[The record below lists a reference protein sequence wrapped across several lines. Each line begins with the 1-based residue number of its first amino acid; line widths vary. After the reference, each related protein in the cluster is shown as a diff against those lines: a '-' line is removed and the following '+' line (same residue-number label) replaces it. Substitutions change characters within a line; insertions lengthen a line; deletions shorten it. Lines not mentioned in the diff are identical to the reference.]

1 MLICL
6 TQNLHQKFFK
16 INIFYPREQGGAQ
29 TDVVNHERVSP
40 MAVAVLKY
48 HDDVA
53 QLLFNHGADPN
64 IADDQKRTLLM
75 LLALQSPSDL
85 VTERIE
91 YLIEHFSP
99 NPNVQDIHGLTVMH
113 HISTV
118 KLSKENQVKLIDT
131 AKILSG
137 AGVDVNIK
145 DFAARTAIFQAT
157 KSENIPLIDFL
168 ISKG

>member
-1 MLICL
+1 
-6 TQNLHQKFFK
+6 
-16 INIFYPREQGGAQ
+16 
-29 TDVVNHERVSP
+29 
-40 MAVAVLKY
+40 
-48 HDDVA
+48 
-53 QLLFNHGADPN
+53 
-64 IADDQKRTLLM
+64 
-75 LLALQSPSDL
+75 
-85 VTERIE
+85 
-91 YLIEHFSP
+91 
-99 NPNVQDIHGLTVMH
+99 MH

-168 ISKG
+168 ISKGASCPESRAVDEKGENLLHNIVRMWKQGNMGEIVKKLAAKSQNTLTDLATTKSRIGYTPLLLAGKIMAEDSADVTLS